1 MRGRRGQRHEIDL
14 TCNDDGGV
22 VASRKGGRDGDL
34 ELQYHG
40 VHGGRAVGGGGVHQ
54 RAPIV
59 HGGRTCWRQSCA
71 SKVGRWTRW
80 CSLGASASVRG

>member
-40 VHGGRAVGGGGVHQ
+40 MHGGRVVGGGGAH
-54 RAPIV
+54 
-59 HGGRTCWRQSCA
+59 
-71 SKVGRWTRW
+71 
-80 CSLGASASVRG
+80 